1 MRYVNGKTGEKME
14 ALDKQFGITD
24 AGSTVEAE
32 IRAGIT
38 TFLTMAYILL
48 VNPSMLAGTGIGF
61 ENALFATAIAA
72 FVGCTVMGLWAN
84 LPFALAPGMGLNAY
98 FTFAVVG
105 AMGVAWEVALA
116 AVFIEGLIFLVISL
130 PQVGWRT
137 EMINS
142 IPTDLKIATGAGIG
156 MFLALIGLEETGI
169 VVNNGVTLV
178 DLGAHASWTHQSG
191 ELIALVGLIAIAGMM
206 ARGMNGAIIYG
217 IAGMSVLAWIMG
229 TDAIGM
235 PVTDPYNM
243 LGNADMVVV
252 YGNDAV
258 EAVPHWA
265 CAADWWMV
273 PEGASHG
280 TSVTWDDGTEVCL
293 YAATDVSVIVNAA
306 AGWGDPVAIAPEIG
320 FGEGKMFS
328 TEALTATGA
337 VGSALSALGD
347 IGSDGGT
354 SIGDFILI
362 MIAFMFVDIFDTAGT
377 LYSVGRAAGY
387 VDENDEL
394 QNSDEAFMSDAAA
407 TIVGAMVGTSTTTTY
422 IESAAGVEEGGKTGL
437 TAVTVGVLMLSGLF
451 MSGLFKAIPQFAM
464 ATALVVVGA
473 LMMKQVADID
483 WGNSEIAIPAFL
495 TMVLMPFTFSIADGI
510 AWGIISYVAIQ
521 MIAGKAKDI
530 NVVMWTLFALMSMFY
545 LGPGEHTTFEWI
557 VSTIGL

>member
-1 MRYVNGKTGEKME
+1 ME

-306 AGWGDPVAIAPEIG
+306 SGWGDPVAIAPEIG

>member
-1 MRYVNGKTGEKME
+1 ME

-61 ENALFATAIAA
+61 DNALFATAIAA

-116 AVFIEGLIFLVISL
+116 AVFVEGIIFMIISL
-130 PQVGWRT
+130 PQIGWRT

-191 ELIALVGLIAIAGMM
+191 ELLALVGLIAMAGMM

-217 IAGMSVLAWIMG
+217 IAGMSIVAWAMG
-229 TDAIGM
+229 AMDM
-235 PVTDPYNM
+235 PVSDPYNA

-252 YGNDAV
+252 YSNDV
-258 EAVPHWA
+258 ITSTPHWG
-265 CAADWWMV
+265 CEWWNG
-273 PEGASHG
+273 PDA
-280 TSVTWDDGTEVCL
+280 TSGVLTTWADGTEVCL

-306 AGWGDPVAIAPEIG
+306 SGWGADTVAAPALGDIL
-320 FGEGKMFS
+320 
-328 TEALTATGA
+328 TTDALTATGA
-337 VGSALSALGD
+337 VGAAIMDGLGA
-347 IGSDGGT
+347 IGSGEGQT

-407 TIVGAMVGTSTTTTY
+407 TIVGALVGTSTTTTY

-451 MSGLFKAIPQFAM
+451 LSGLFQAIPQFAM

-483 WGNSEIAIPAFL
+483 WGNSEIAVPAFL

-521 MIAGKAKDI
+521 IIVGKAKDV

-545 LGPGEHTTFEWI
+545 LGPGEHTTFEFI
-557 VSTIGL
+557 VDAIGL

>member
-1 MRYVNGKTGEKME
+1 ME

-61 ENALFATAIAA
+61 DNALFATAIAA

-116 AVFIEGLIFLVISL
+116 AVFVEGIIFMVISI
-130 PQVGWRT
+130 PAIGWRT

-191 ELIALVGLIAIAGMM
+191 ELLALVGLIAMAGMM

-217 IAGMSVLAWIMG
+217 IAGMSIVAWAMG
-229 TDAIGM
+229 SMDM
-235 PVTDPYNM
+235 PVSDPYNA

-252 YGNDAV
+252 YSNDV
-258 EAVPHWA
+258 ITSTPHWG
-265 CAADWWMV
+265 CEWWNG
-273 PEGASHG
+273 PDA
-280 TSVTWDDGTEVCL
+280 TSGVLTTWADGTEVCL

-306 AGWGDPVAIAPEIG
+306 AGWGSDTVAAPALGDIL
-320 FGEGKMFS
+320 
-328 TEALTATGA
+328 TTDALTATGA
-337 VGSALSALGD
+337 VGAAISDGFGA
-347 IGSDGGT
+347 IGSGEGQT

-407 TIVGAMVGTSTTTTY
+407 TIVGALVGTSTTTTY

-451 MSGLFKAIPQFAM
+451 LSGLFQAIPQFAM

-483 WGNSEIAIPAFL
+483 WGNSEIAVPAFL

-521 MIAGKAKDI
+521 IIVGKAKDV

-545 LGPGEHTTFEWI
+545 LGPGEHTTFEFI
-557 VSTIGL
+557 VDAIGL